1 MSGARLLLLSLV
13 AALSV
18 IALSASSA
26 SAKISYEWSV
36 GGSLLKAGEQR
47 TFSFNSDSHTFAFHG
62 TVAGLAV
69 LLLSTKIGVEHG
81 LILGGKPGTNEETLL
96 LEGVTV
102 DQPKGC
108 SVESL
113 PSPVT
118 GTVKTKLLKS
128 EIVEGK
134 NGEVLILYTPK
145 KEGEPIATLLFLKN
159 GSETCS
165 AANFSAEVT
174 GSILGL
180 SLPQKAEVLRQ
191 VINFPSK
198 EDLFLAAACP
208 PETGGLHFAGSA
220 ATLTGLTLFVLA
232 SDAVFGPF

>member
-1 MSGARLLLLSLV
+1 MSRVRLLLLSL
-13 AALSV
+13 ATALSV

-26 SAKISYEWSV
+26 SAKISYEWFV

-47 TFSFNSDSHTFAFHG
+47 TFSFNNDSHNFDFHG
-62 TVAGLAV
+62 TVAGAAV
-69 LLLSTKIGVEHG
+69 LLLSTKISIEHG
-81 LILGGKPGTNEETLL
+81 LILGGRPGTSEETVL

-113 PSPVT
+113 PSPVA

-134 NGEVLILYTPK
+134 NGEVLILYFPK
-145 KEGEPIATLLFLKN
+145 KEGESIATLLFLKN
-159 GSETCS
+159 GSETC
-165 AANFSAEVT
+165 AVANIPAGIT

-180 SLPQKAEVLRQ
+180 SLPQKTDVLRQ

-198 EDLFLAAACP
+198 ENLFLTAACP
-208 PETGGLHFAGSA
+208 PETSGLQFAGNA
-220 ATLTGLTLFVLA
+220 ATLTGLTLSVLA